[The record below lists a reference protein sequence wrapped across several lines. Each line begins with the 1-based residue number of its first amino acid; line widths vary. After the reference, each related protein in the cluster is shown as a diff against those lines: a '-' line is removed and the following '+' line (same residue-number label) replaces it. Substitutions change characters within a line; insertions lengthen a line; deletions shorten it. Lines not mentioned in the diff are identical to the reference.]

1 MSVVPGTTLAPWLQT
16 QLRQLL
22 GVRGHAVLLQGPSGL
37 GQFEL
42 ARALAKAWLCE
53 APSEQGACGHCAS
66 CHAFDVHTHA
76 DMMAL
81 MPETEAIERQWPFSE
96 AIQAELDA
104 KKRKPSKE
112 IRVESL
118 REVVLFGQRT
128 AATERGKVVMA
139 ISAERMN
146 TVSANT
152 LLKTLEEPPGN
163 LRFILASNAV
173 HELLPTVRSRCVS
186 HVMKQP
192 SNHDA
197 LSWLVG
203 QGLPA
208 QEAQVLLRVSAGR
221 PFDAWGLQQAGL
233 GASLWQA
240 FPKAIS
246 RGDLSVLQK
255 LSAAQALQAFHKLC
269 LDLTRQAFGAEP
281 LYFDSQH
288 LPKSPDAPA
297 LLAWSKSLSQAA
309 RTIEHPFGLGL
320 LHEAMMA
327 RAQQAL
333 GPTY

>member
-1 MSVVPGTTLAPWLQT
+1 MGA
-16 QLRQLL
+16 
-22 GVRGHAVLLQGPSGL
+22 RGHAVLLQGPSGL

-53 APSEQGACGHCAS
+53 APSEQGACGQCAS
-66 CHAFDVHTHA
+66 CHAFEVHTHA

-81 MPETEAIERQWPFSE
+81 MPEVEAIERQWPLSE
-96 AIQAELDA
+96 AVQAELDA

-112 IRVESL
+112 IRVDSL
-118 REVVLFGQRT
+118 RDVVLFGQRT

-146 TVSANT
+146 TVAANT
-152 LLKTLEEPPGN
+152 LLKTLEEPPGD
-163 LRFILASNAV
+163 LRFILATNAV

-186 HVMKQP
+186 HVMAHP
-192 SNHDA
+192 SSQEA
-197 LSWLVG
+197 LSWLG
-203 QGLPA
+203 AQGLPA
-208 QEAQVLLRVSAGR
+208 PEAQVLLRISAGR
-221 PFDAWGLQQAGL
+221 PFDALALQQAGL
-233 GASLWQA
+233 GASLWQT
-240 FPKAIS
+240 FPKAIG

-281 LYFDSQH
+281 LYFEAH
-288 LPKSPDAPA
+288 NLPKSPGASA

-320 LHEAMMA
+320 LHEALMA

-333 GPTY
+333 GSTS